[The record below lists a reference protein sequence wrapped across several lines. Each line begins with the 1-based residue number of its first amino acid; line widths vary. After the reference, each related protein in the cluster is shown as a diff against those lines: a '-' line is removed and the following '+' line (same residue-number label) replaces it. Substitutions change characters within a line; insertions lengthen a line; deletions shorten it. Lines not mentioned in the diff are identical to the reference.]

1 MGQPLHRQQTIIVK
15 YAKRVTNFEETAKAK
30 GSNLRVSFK
39 KTHNGERPQGQVAL
53 ARHQVPRERH
63 QEEGGC
69 PVPHSERWCWP
80 QGAVEE
86 PQPMRSGSLAGEELP
101 LPPLDAAQPRVERR
115 VQEARH

>member
-1 MGQPLHRQQTIIVK
+1 MG
-15 YAKRVTNFEETAKAK
+15 VTNFEETAKAK

-39 KTHNGERPQGQVAL
+39 KTRNTANAL
-53 ARHQVPRERH
+53 KGKSLSRAIKYLENVIEKKEAVPFRT
-63 QEEGGC
+63 Q
-69 PVPHSERWCWP
+69 RWCGP